1 MVRSGT
7 IKIVKVD
14 VIDAMDNQSTTT
26 SEEVAAAR
34 PSNSSSAA
42 TARISDLQLD
52 VKVMGNNDVMIRV
65 QSQNVNYP
73 GARLMS
79 ALRDLEFQVHHASM
93 SCVNGLMLQDI
104 VAKIPYGLT
113 TEEAI
118 KSALLWKLQQ

>member
-1 MVRSGT
+1 
-7 IKIVKVD
+7 
-14 VIDAMDNQSTTT
+14 MDNQSTTT
-26 SEEVAAAR
+26 LEEVAAAR

-65 QSQNVNYP
+65 QSENVNYP